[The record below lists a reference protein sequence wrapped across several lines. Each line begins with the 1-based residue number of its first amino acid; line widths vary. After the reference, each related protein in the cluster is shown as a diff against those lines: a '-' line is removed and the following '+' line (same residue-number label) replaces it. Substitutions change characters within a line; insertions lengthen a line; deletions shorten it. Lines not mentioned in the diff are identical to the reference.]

1 MADANRPGITRRDL
15 LKNAAIGAT
24 AAGLGCAG
32 LKSSPMRGGKRPNI
46 VFLLTDD
53 QRWDSLGCMGNP
65 IVQTP
70 NLDALA
76 AGGTLF
82 TNHFATTPI
91 CAASRASIFTGLH
104 TRCHGIEDFGTPL
117 TAELSRI
124 SYPSVLRKAGYRT
137 AFIGKYG
144 LGGELPVNDYDYFDG
159 FEGQGFY
166 FQKEPTGEFAQGEE
180 GGPHLTAKLGG
191 KAVDFIKTANT
202 EQPFCLSLSFK
213 APHVQDQDPRQYLYD
228 PALDALYKDDEIPP
242 PPKDAPYFYNRF
254 PAFIRDSEGRRRWHM
269 RFATPEAYQRSVKG
283 YYRLISGVDREVGRI
298 MAALEEQG
306 VADNTIVIFTSD
318 QGIFNGERGL
328 AGKWLLHEESI
339 RAPLIIHDPRVA
351 ERLKGRRC
359 EAMSLNIDLSPTMM
373 AMAGEPIPNAVQ
385 GRDLMPWTRGGLPHW
400 REECFFEHH
409 FGAGREPF
417 IPASEGIRTKRWKYI
432 RYVEPHP
439 RYAEIYDL
447 ADDPL
452 ENRNHA
458 GELRYTGTQEELAGR
473 WQAWTEALA
482 DWRLDTTQPWHDPA
496 ASHIASPVS

>member
-1 MADANRPGITRRDL
+1 MAEERKVGITRRDL
-15 LKNAAIGAT
+15 LKTAAIGAAT
-24 AAGLGCAG
+24 AGLGCAG
-32 LKSSPMRGGKRPNI
+32 LSRVSAHNGKCPNI

-117 TAELSRI
+117 SPELARI
-124 SYPSVLRKAGYRT
+124 TYPFVLRNAGYRT

-144 LGGELPVNDYDYFDG
+144 LGGDLPVNDYDYFDG

-166 FQKEPTGEFAQGEE
+166 FQKEGTGSFEQGQE

-191 KAVDFIKTANT
+191 KAVDFLQSTPT
-202 EQPFCLSLSFK
+202 DMPFCLSVSFK

-228 PALDALYKDDEIPP
+228 PSLDAMYRDDEIPP
-242 PPKDAPYFYNRF
+242 PPKNQPYFYNRF

-283 YYRLISGVDREVGRI
+283 YYRLVSGVDREVGRI
-298 MAALEEQG
+298 MTALAERG
-306 VADNTIVIFTSD
+306 LANNTIVVFTSD

-339 RAPLIIHDPRVA
+339 RAPLIIYDPRVP
-351 ERLKGRRC
+351 EPMRGQRC
-359 EAMSLNIDLSPTMM
+359 DAMSLNIDLSPTLM
-373 AMAGEPIPNAVQ
+373 ALAGESIPNAVQ
-385 GRDLMPWTRGGLPHW
+385 GRDLSGWVHGSKPAW

-409 FGAGREPF
+409 FGAVREPV
-417 IPASEGIRTKRWKYI
+417 IPASDGIRTERWKYI

-439 RYAEIYDL
+439 RYAELYNL
-447 ADDPL
+447 AEDPR
-452 ENRNHA
+452 EYRNHA
-458 GELRYTGTQEELAGR
+458 DELRYAETQAALATR
-473 WQAWTEALA
+473 WHVWTEALA
-482 DWRLDTTQPWHDPA
+482 RWRLDAAEPWKDPGA
-496 ASHIASPVS
+496 EAIAGPVV